1 MKPFGPFGP
10 FGPSNAAD
18 LGVHV
23 LNSDAPPPPLLLLL
37 CFACMT
43 PWGISDPTDCTRR
56 ISCCT
61 CGSMLKFNAGITMD
75 VPARVT

>member
-23 LNSDAPPPPLLLLL
+23 LNSDAPPPPPLLLLL
-37 CFACMT
+37 CFASVEGTCR
-43 PWGISDPTDCTRR
+43 DCTRR
-56 ISCCT
+56 TSCCT